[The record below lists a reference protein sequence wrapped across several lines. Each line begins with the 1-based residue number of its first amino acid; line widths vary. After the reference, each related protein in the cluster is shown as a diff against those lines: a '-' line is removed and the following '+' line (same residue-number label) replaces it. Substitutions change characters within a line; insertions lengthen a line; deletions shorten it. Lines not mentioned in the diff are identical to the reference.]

1 MAEIT
6 ANVNWIAVGI
16 GAVLSYLLGWLW
28 YSPKLFGT
36 KWAEGVGVSLGDA
49 SEMPVAAMLVQA
61 LGTVA
66 LAWIVGVTAANNAL
80 LTLCLIVVT
89 IILLMA
95 AGGLYAK
102 KSTYA
107 ILVEVGFVAAMTVI
121 MVVCQAVL

>member
-16 GAVLSYLLGWLW
+16 GAVLSYLLGWFW

-36 KWAEGVGVSLGDA
+36 NWAEGVGVSLGDA

-61 LGTVA
+61 LGTVS

-121 MVVCQAVL
+121 MVVCQAIL